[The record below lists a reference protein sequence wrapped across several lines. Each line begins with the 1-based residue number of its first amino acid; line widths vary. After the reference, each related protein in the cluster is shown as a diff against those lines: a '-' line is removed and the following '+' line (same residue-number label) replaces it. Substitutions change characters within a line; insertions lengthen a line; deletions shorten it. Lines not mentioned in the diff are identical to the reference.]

1 MKQKGFLIM
10 LLALA
15 VVISLSAGSV
25 AIYASAADVAA
36 SQGDP
41 QRFDLASP
49 VAVDVRP
56 TVAPMQTA
64 SYPFEVSGDSL
75 GGGPADAMDM
85 PVFFGSTD
93 ALAQTP
99 GLYACLV
106 ETTDGAYRVLKTVT
120 SGDLLY
126 EESRAFDEGSAK
138 TRTFAIELSWL
149 DDSEAATARLNACQ
163 LFVTGA
169 PHIEG

>member
-1 MKQKGFLIM
+1 M
-10 LLALA
+10 
-15 VVISLSAGSV
+15 
-25 AIYASAADVAA
+25 
-36 SQGDP
+36 
-41 QRFDLASP
+41 
-49 VAVDVRP
+49 
-56 TVAPMQTA
+56 
-64 SYPFEVSGDSL
+64 
-75 GGGPADAMDM
+75 
-85 PVFFGSTD
+85 
-93 ALAQTP
+93 
-99 GLYACLV
+99 
-106 ETTDGAYRVLKTVT
+106 LKTVT